1 MAGPV
6 PPPNAASLGRFLCG
20 TVNDFVAEVGRA
32 YKRATENKQEAE
44 LMARKVR
51 EGEIWGIWGA
61 CPGVQPQE
69 GTWQRRASH
78 GGARTLGVLR
88 TLGCPIQRTVPRGN
102 LGCPSIWGE
111 PVGTPQCAMLNE
123 KLDSLVRELTEEAQ
137 AAVVPE
143 GMPQAGP
150 ADAKELE
157 KGGFNPSPVP
167 RIFKSKEQLMLRAN
181 SLKKALRQI
190 IEQAEKGEG
199 AARGRRGVRASVSP
213 TASSA
218 RQQRCGVP
226 EEHQSFSGAFLRCW
240 GRSQMQWD
248 EEQLLGCGAGA
259 LGSLPGSVFAPSCG
273 RAEQADPSLPCQHS
287 PQQEGQLGGAQQGGE
302 AL

>member
-1 MAGPV
+1 MCVRGYSPRRAGDLAETCV
-6 PPPNAASLGRFLCG
+6 PRGR
-20 TVNDFVAEVGRA
+20 TD
-32 YKRATENKQEAE
+32 T
-44 LMARKVR
+44 
-51 EGEIWGIWGA
+51 WGA
-61 CPGVQPQE
+61 
-69 GTWQRRASH
+69 RA
-78 GGARTLGVLR
+78 LGVLR
-88 TLGCPIQRTVPRGN
+88 ILGCTNQHTVPRGN

-111 PVGTPQCAMLNE
+111 PVGALQCAMLNE

-143 GMPQAGP
+143 GMPPSGP

-157 KGGFNPSPVP
+157 KSGFNPSPVP

-213 TASSA
+213 TTSSA
-218 RQQRCGVP
+218 WQQRCGVP
-226 EEHQSFSGAFLRCW
+226 EEHCSFSGVFLRCW
-240 GRSQMQWD
+240 GRSQTQWD
-248 EEQLLGCGAGA
+248 WDGEQLLGRGAGA

-273 RAEQADPSLPCQHS
+273 RAEQADPSLPCQHG